1 MKLISLKC
9 PNCNCTM
16 QVNPEKKEVECVYCG
31 TKFAIDD
38 EKQHLKIEN
47 AEQLGYELEKGRM
60 RAQAEQKQQE
70 KALKDETLSS
80 KSSVGETNNSN
91 EIEIRH
97 SFKLGI
103 SFLIWIGISLLSVG
117 LVIAIMFKNPE
128 NIFKGYEE
136 AKTTLTVITGIISLI
151 VSTISLYINWISTS
165 LLLFAGF
172 RAGGNKEVT
181 YRSVLYYFLKNA
193 WFFAVWIALI
203 LAGTLIFGTKFVT
216 SIPSAIITLVIMFA
230 LYFFIF
236 KKINGDFTLQKKWV
250 YFIFA
255 GVIALVV
262 AGTLLYTGTID
273 YAGEIKI

>member
-1 MKLISLKC
+1 MAK
-9 PNCNCTM
+9 NFDN
-16 QVNPEKKEVECVYCG
+16 
-31 TKFAIDD
+31 
-38 EKQHLKIEN
+38 
-47 AEQLGYELEKGRM
+47 ELE
-60 RAQAEQKQQE
+60 
-70 KALKDETLSS
+70 
-80 KSSVGETNNSN
+80 V
-91 EIEIRH
+91 RH

-103 SFLIWIGISLLSVG
+103 SFLIWSGISLLSVG

-193 WFFAVWIALI
+193 WFFEVWIAVI

-250 YFIFA
+250 FFIFA